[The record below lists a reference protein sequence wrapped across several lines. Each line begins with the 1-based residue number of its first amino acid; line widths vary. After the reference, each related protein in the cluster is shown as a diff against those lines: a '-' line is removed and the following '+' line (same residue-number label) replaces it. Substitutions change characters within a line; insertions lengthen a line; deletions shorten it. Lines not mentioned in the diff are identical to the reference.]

1 MLPTQGPKS
10 QPALPSAA
18 APKALPAAPKAQA
31 VAPKTAPPASD
42 AVVLSPKA
50 AIAPKLPPKVEVKA
64 PESFLSR
71 HKLALVLGAAVVG
84 LPAAGFIAFIGTY
97 VPPGIGL
104 AATVGYSLGAGLL
117 GGAVGS
123 GLAAGLS
130 WAKERLFG
138 R

>member
-1 MLPTQGPKS
+1 MLPTQGPSPKS
-10 QPALPSAA
+10 PLPKAS
-18 APKALPAAPKAQA
+18 APK
-31 VAPKTAPPASD
+31 VAPAPVAPQ
-42 AVVLSPKA
+42 PKA
-50 AIAPKLPPKVEVKA
+50 APSAGDVVVLGPKPAITPKLPPKVEVKA

-71 HKLALVLGAAVVG
+71 HKWALAVGAAVVG
-84 LPAAGFIAFIGTY
+84 LPAAGFIAFVGTY
-97 VPPGIGL
+97 CPPGLGL
-104 AATVGYSLGAGLL
+104 LATAGFSLGAGLL